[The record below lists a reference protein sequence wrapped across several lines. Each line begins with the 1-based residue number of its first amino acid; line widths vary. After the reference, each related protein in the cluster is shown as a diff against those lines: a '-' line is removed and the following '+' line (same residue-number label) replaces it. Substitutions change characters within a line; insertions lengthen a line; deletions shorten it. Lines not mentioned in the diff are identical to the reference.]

1 MKTRKSAPVAA
12 FAVAM
17 FLFCGNGFCQLS
29 DVLEGAKKA
38 LISEEGTSSGQ
49 EAASGQEASTGG
61 DSDSQVAMGI
71 KEALEI
77 GAKNAV
83 STVSK
88 VDGYYGDP
96 DIKILLPEKIRNFE
110 SLLRGAG
117 LGSQVDAFEE
127 SMNRAAEKAA
137 PEAQELFVDTV
148 KDMSFSDAQ
157 EILQGPDD
165 AATQYFREKTGP
177 ELAKRFEPIVEGAM
191 SEVGVT
197 RYYQDIHAQLKDVPL
212 ADLSGFDLNQYVT
225 DKALDGLFL
234 MVAEEEKKIRENP
247 AARVTD
253 LLQSVFSKS
262 E

>member
-1 MKTRKSAPVAA
+1 M
-12 FAVAM
+12 
-17 FLFCGNGFCQLS
+17 
-29 DVLEGAKKA
+29 
-38 LISEEGTSSGQ
+38 
-49 EAASGQEASTGG
+49 
-61 DSDSQVAMGI
+61 
-71 KEALEI
+71 
-77 GAKNAV
+77 
-83 STVSK
+83 
-88 VDGYYGDP
+88 
-96 DIKILLPEKIRNFE
+96 
-110 SLLRGAG
+110 
-117 LGSQVDAFEE
+117 DAFEE

-137 PEAQELFVDTV
+137 PEAQELFVDTI
-148 KDMSFSDAQ
+148 KTMSISDAQ

-177 ELAKRFEPIVEGAM
+177 ELAKRFEPIVEGSMA
-191 SEVGVT
+191 EVGVT
-197 RYYQDIHAQLKDVPL
+197 RYYQDIQAQLKNVPF